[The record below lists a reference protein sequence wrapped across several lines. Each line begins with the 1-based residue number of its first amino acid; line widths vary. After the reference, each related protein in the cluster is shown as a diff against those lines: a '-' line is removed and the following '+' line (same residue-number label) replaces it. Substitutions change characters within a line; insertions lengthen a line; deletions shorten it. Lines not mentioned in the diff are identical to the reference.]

1 MQIGLYSAV
10 NGCMA
15 YATDVAGKCHGYRWQ
30 TPQTSLANAV
40 NYLANAME
48 KKIIAHTRAK
58 ARGKRLSY
66 ES

>member
-30 TPQTSLANAV
+30 MPQTSLANAV
-40 NYLANAME
+40 NYLANAMDT
-48 KKIIAHTRAK
+48 KK
-58 ARGKRLSY
+58 
-66 ES
+66 